1 LSKYERIT
9 FERKYVNVSGEAKSD
24 LVAPGHP
31 LLDSVVDL
39 MIEQNSSTLKHGAVL
54 IDTEDQGET
63 PRLLVAMTQSISDGN
78 NPPRTIS
85 KRFDFVELTSTG
97 EVFGVGQAP
106 YLDYSPASEDI
117 YKKSR
122 SSPLTSWD
130 LRNMETMAMNWA
142 IENSLPEHQEEI
154 TAQVIPATQRSR
166 EQVRKR
172 LMSEINY
179 WDTRHA
185 ELLDQEAA
193 GKTLKIK
200 PETAQRRARD
210 LERRLE
216 VRLSELDSDS
226 KIAAHPPAL
235 VGIAMVVPQ
244 GFVDRLNGQ
253 RTGPVSSYAKE
264 TAEVD
269 RRAVAAVMAAEKSIG
284 RIPEEMP
291 HNNPGFDIR
300 SVAADGTVIKIEVK
314 GRIEGAT
321 DFQITRRE
329 VLTAKNLEDNYR
341 LALVRVSQAGSDR
354 DEIRYVERPFD
365 LVGTEEFSITRFTV
379 DWNNKWKAGSD
390 PR

>member
-1 LSKYERIT
+1 
-9 FERKYVNVSGEAKSD
+9 
-24 LVAPGHP
+24 
-31 LLDSVVDL
+31 

-78 NPPRTIS
+78 TPARTIS
-85 KRFDFVELTSTG
+85 KRFDFVELTSAG
-97 EVFGVGQAP
+97 EAFGVGQAP
-106 YLDYSPASEDI
+106 YLDYSPAPEDV
-117 YKKSR
+117 YKKAR
-122 SSPLTSWD
+122 SSQVTSWD
-130 LRNMETMAMNWA
+130 LRSMETLAVNWA

-172 LMSEINY
+172 LISEINY

-185 ELLDQEAA
+185 ELIDQEAA
-193 GKTLKIK
+193 GKPLKIS
-200 PETAQRRARD
+200 PETAQRRARS

-216 VRLSELDSDS
+216 IRLAELDSDS
-226 KIAAHPPAL
+226 KIVTHPPAL
-235 VGIAMVVPQ
+235 IGIAMVLPQ
-244 GFVDRLNGQ
+244 GYVDRLNGE
-253 RTGPVSSYAKE
+253 RTGPVSSYAKD

-269 RRAVAAVMAAEKSIG
+269 RRAVAATMEAERSIG
-284 RIPEEMP
+284 RNPEEMP

-300 SVAADGTVIKIEVK
+300 SVAPDGTVIKFEVK
-314 GRIEGAT
+314 GRIEGAS

-341 LALVRVSQAGSDR
+341 LAMVRVSQKGPAY
-354 DEIRYVERPFD
+354 DEIRYLERPFD
-365 LVGTEEFSITRFTV
+365 LVGTEEFSVTRFVV
-379 DWNNKWKAGSD
+379 DWNPKWKIGGE